1 MTKNAGIKA
10 YAKANGVKL
19 YEVAEALGI
28 RPTEFSVQYMRNT
41 MAAETEKRVRM
52 IIRAIA
58 QEKKNKG

>member
-1 MTKNAGIKA
+1 MTKNEGIKA

-19 YEVAEALGI
+19 YEVAEALGL
-28 RPTEFSVQYMRNT
+28 RPQEFSVQYMRNT

-58 QEKKNKG
+58 QEKGSN